1 MPKILIV
8 DDDRA
13 IAELV
18 SDALEDEGFSTVLA
32 HDGKT
37 ALALIQQAQDFSLI
51 ILDIMIP
58 QKTGL
63 AVLHTI
69 RQKSSVPI
77 LMLTAIG
84 DEYTQVTS
92 FDEQADDYITKL
104 FQWFFLG
111 GELLPSY
118 GEAGKQFHLIL

>member
-1 MPKILIV
+1 MATIMIV
-8 DDDRA
+8 EDDRQTNDA
-13 IAELV
+13 V
-18 SDALEDEGFSTVLA
+18 SEYLKSFGHRMLSAYDGDEALQLFECSSID
-32 HDGKT
+32 
-37 ALALIQQAQDFSLI
+37 LI

-84 DEYTQVTS
+84 DEYTQVTMMTTL
-92 FDEQADDYITKL
+92 QNL

>member
-1 MPKILIV
+1 MATIMIV
-8 DDDRA
+8 EDDRQTNDA
-13 IAELV
+13 V
-18 SDALEDEGFSTVLA
+18 SEYLKSFGHRMLSAYDGDEALQLFECSSID
-32 HDGKT
+32 
-37 ALALIQQAQDFSLI
+37 LI

-84 DEYTQVTS
+84 DEYTQVMLCENKIYFHIGFIYAPYTDGRLS
-92 FDEQADDYITKL
+92 LHRRVCVIITM
-104 FQWFFLG
+104 
-111 GELLPSY
+111 EV
-118 GEAGKQFHLIL
+118 IL

>member
-1 MPKILIV
+1 MATIMIV
-8 DDDRA
+8 EDDRQTNDA
-13 IAELV
+13 V
-18 SDALEDEGFSTVLA
+18 SEYLKSFGHRMLSAYDGDEALQLFECSSID
-32 HDGKT
+32 
-37 ALALIQQAQDFSLI
+37 LI

-69 RQKSSVPI
+69 RQKKALCQSSCSPQSVMNI
-77 LMLTAIG
+77 LKL
-84 DEYTQVTS
+84 QVSMNRLMTTL
-92 FDEQADDYITKL
+92 QNL

>member
-18 SDALEDEGFSTVLA
+18 SDALEDEGLSTVLA

-51 ILDIMIP
+51 ILDIMMP
-58 QKTGL
+58 EMDGL
-63 AVLHTI
+63 ELCRKVRDLV
-69 RQKSSVPI
+69 SCPI
-77 LMLTAIG
+77 LFVTAKSRTLDTLVGLETVSYTHLT
-84 DEYTQVTS
+84 
-92 FDEQADDYITKL
+92 
-104 FQWFFLG
+104 
-111 GELLPSY
+111 LPT
-118 GEAGKQFHLIL
+118 ILRV

>member
-1 MPKILIV
+1 MATIMIV
-8 DDDRA
+8 EDDRQTNDA
-13 IAELV
+13 V
-18 SDALEDEGFSTVLA
+18 SEYLKSFGHRMLSAYDGDEALQLFECSSID
-32 HDGKT
+32 
-37 ALALIQQAQDFSLI
+37 LI

-69 RQKSSVPI
+69 RQKALCQSSCSPQSVMNI
-77 LMLTAIG
+77 LKL
-84 DEYTQVTS
+84 QVSMNRLMTTL
-92 FDEQADDYITKL
+92 QNL